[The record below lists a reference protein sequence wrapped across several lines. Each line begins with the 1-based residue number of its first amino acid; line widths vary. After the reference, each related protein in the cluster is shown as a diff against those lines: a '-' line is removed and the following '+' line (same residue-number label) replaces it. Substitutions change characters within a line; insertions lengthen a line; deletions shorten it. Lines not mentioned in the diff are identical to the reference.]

1 MRPVVGPVVVA
12 LGNFDG
18 VHLGHQVVVRR
29 AVGEARARGLRAV
42 AATFDP
48 HPRAVLRP
56 GSEPKL
62 LTVLEVREELLLG
75 CGVDEVRVIRFDLEL
90 SKKSPQDF
98 VREVLVGELGA
109 GVVVVGENFRFG
121 YKAAGDVG
129 DLERHMREVGGE
141 AYAVPTYVLG
151 EAAGPG
157 EAINSTGIRALLHD
171 GEAREAARLLG
182 RPYSLRGVVVEGDRR
197 GRALGFPTAN
207 VLPDAAALVPGRG
220 VYAGH
225 VRVGEERYGACTNVG
240 VAPTFERRESRTEAY
255 LLGYEGDLY
264 GEVVDVT
271 FEERL
276 RPEKRFS
283 DVEELKEQ
291 IVRDVA
297 EARRVVG

>member
-1 MRPVVGPVVVA
+1 M
-12 LGNFDG
+12 GNFDG

-29 AVGEARARGLRAV
+29 AVEEARSRGLRAV
-42 AATFDP
+42 AVTFDP

-75 CGVDEVRVIRFDLEL
+75 CGVDEVRVLRFDLEL
-90 SKKSPQDF
+90 SKKSPGDF

-121 YKAAGDVG
+121 YKASGDVK
-129 DLERHMREVGGE
+129 DLDRHMRDAGGE

-151 EAAGPG
+151 DAGSG
-157 EAINSTGIRALLHD
+157 EAINSTRIRMLLHN

-182 RPYSLRGVVVEGDRR
+182 RPYSLRGVVVEGDKR
-197 GRALGFPTAN
+197 GHALGFPTAN
-207 VLPDAAALVPGRG
+207 VLPGSVALVPGRG

-240 VAPTFERRESRTEAY
+240 VAPTFERRESRVEAY
-255 LLGYEGDLY
+255 LLNYEGDLY
-264 GEVVDVT
+264 GEVIDVT

-276 RPEKRFS
+276 RPEKQFS
-283 DVEELKEQ
+283 GVYELKEQ
-291 IVRDVA
+291 IARDVA
-297 EARRVVG
+297 EARRVVGR

>member
-1 MRPVVGPVVVA
+1 M
-12 LGNFDG
+12 
-18 VHLGHQVVVRR
+18 GHQVVVRR

-90 SKKSPQDF
+90 SKKSPRDF

-109 GVVVVGENFRFG
+109 GVVIVGENFRFG

-129 DLERHMREVGGE
+129 DLERCMREAGGE

-151 EAAGPG
+151 EAAGPD
-157 EAINSTGIRALLHD
+157 EAINSTSIRALLRD
-171 GEAREAARLLG
+171 GEAREAAKLLG

-225 VRVGEERYGACTNVG
+225 ARVGEERYAACTNVG
-240 VAPTFERRESRTEAY
+240 VAPTFERRESRVEAY

-271 FEERL
+271 FEELL

-283 DVEELKEQ
+283 DVDELREQ
-291 IVRDVA
+291 IARDVA
-297 EARRVVG
+297 EARRVAG